1 MSDCNYQLNSAL
13 CFGSNIPIPESLQSK
28 DKRADSAARVAV
40 ISATCLIEMIEDVD
54 LSSLNVIVVSR
65 EGCVSHIEKV
75 SSGIAKR
82 VAAQG
87 FFVRG
92 GPQTLATYTALALGA
107 HGAAFTLV
115 GEQSLLKDA
124 ISVAC
129 FLANTSTNSSA
140 VLTVVKLHQN
150 MGYKARSVFIK
161 STKNYADCEAAEEKI
176 LSGFAEVFNQ
186 GI

>member
-1 MSDCNYQLNSAL
+1 MNSCIYQLNSSL
-13 CFGSNIPIPESLQSK
+13 SFESNILVHESLQNK

-40 ISATCLIEMIEDVD
+40 ISAIDLIDAIEDVD
-54 LSSLNVIVVSR
+54 LASLNVIVVNR
-65 EGCVSHIEKV
+65 EGCVSHIGKV
-75 SSGIAKR
+75 SSGIVKR

-129 FLANTSTNSSA
+129 FLSNTSTNSST
-140 VLTVVKLHQN
+140 VLTVVKLHEN

-161 STKNYADCEAAEEKI
+161 STKSYVDCEAAEEEI
-176 LSGFAEVFNQ
+176 LSGLAQVFNQ
-186 GI
+186 EM